1 MKFLCV
7 SCDEPMKLEK
17 TGPPDGGGSLT
28 VLYACP
34 TCSHRIAMLTN
45 PYETQLVQSLGVK
58 IGPGEA
64 AAAQEATQPA
74 SGCPFSGMIGEMQAA
89 QDDGVAWTP
98 EALARLENIP
108 EFVRPMARQGIEH
121 YARTN
126 GHATIDD
133 AVVEEARGRFGM

>member
-7 SCDEPMKLEK
+7 SCDEPMKLEQA
-17 TGPPDGGGSLT
+17 GPPDDGGSIT
-28 VLYACP
+28 ALYACP

-58 IGPGEA
+58 IGP
-64 AAAQEATQPA
+64 AAQGAAQPAA
-74 SGCPFSGMIGEMQAA
+74 SGCPFSGMLGEVQAA
-89 QDDGVAWTP
+89 ADAGVAWTP

-121 YARTN
+121 YARTH

-133 AVVEEARGRFGM
+133 AVMEEARGRFGM

>member
-7 SCDEPMKLEK
+7 TCDQPMKLEQA
-17 TGPPDGGGSLT
+17 GPPDDGGSIT
-28 VLYACP
+28 ALYACP

-58 IGPGEA
+58 IGPGAVTE
-64 AAAQEATQPA
+64 QPA
-74 SGCPFSGMIGEMQAA
+74 SGCPFSGVLGEMGAA
-89 QDDGVAWTP
+89 AGDGVAWTP

-121 YARTN
+121 YARTH

-133 AVVEEARGRFGM
+133 AVMEEARGRFGM